1 MALECRCLSTAHKCQ
16 TIVKELFKV
25 EPSSFKLNLS
35 WEMNTKLNI
44 KPNHGPQVIEHLIVH
59 GDVVLNG

>member
-1 MALECRCLSTAHKCQ
+1 MTSECRWVSTAHKCQ
-16 TIVKELFKV
+16 TIVKKLFKA

-44 KPNHGPQVIEHLIVH
+44 KPNHGPQVIECLIVY
-59 GDVVLNG
+59 GDVVLNR